1 MTLYKVYVIIN
12 IDKKKKGGNKV
23 YFNLLE
29 LKAQRVRKGKTQEDV
44 ANVIGV
50 KANTYARKESGYIK
64 MPVEEFGKIGKFLE
78 VEDYN
83 IFFTQS
89 VDK

>member
-1 MTLYKVYVIIN
+1 M
-12 IDKKKKGGNKV
+12 

-44 ANVIGV
+44 ANVIDV
-50 KANTYARKESGYIK
+50 KANTYARKEAGDIK
-64 MPVEEFGKIGKFLE
+64 IPVEEFGKIGKFLE

>member
-1 MTLYKVYVIIN
+1 M
-12 IDKKKKGGNKV
+12 

-44 ANVIGV
+44 ANVIDV
-50 KANTYARKESGYIK
+50 KANTYARKEAGDIK
-64 MPVEEFGKIGKFLE
+64 IPVEEFGKICNFLE

>member
-1 MTLYKVYVIIN
+1 M
-12 IDKKKKGGNKV
+12 

-29 LKAQRVRKGKTQEDV
+29 LKAQRVRKGKTQKDV
-44 ANVIGV
+44 ANAIGV
-50 KANTYARKESGYIK
+50 KANTYARKEAGDIK
-64 MPVEEFGKIGKFLE
+64 IPVEEFGKIGKFLE